1 MDIRDIA
8 RLSGYGVGTVSRVLN
23 GHPNVSD
30 RARKKVLAVVEEQGY
45 EPNGNARYL
54 KAQAR
59 TPIAIFVKGSRNMLF
74 FELLEEIE
82 FRLAAFGE
90 DAQVNYLDE
99 DENEVKRALDFQRIR
114 NPKGIIF
121 LGGDHDY
128 FKESFAEVTAPSVLI
143 TNSAAGL
150 GFPNLSSVRT
160 DDAAAARCAI
170 DELVGAGHKRI
181 GIVGGNCV
189 SGQISGVRANA
200 ADADELGRY
209 GLEFDFD
216 RDIAPATTRWTM
228 AIWQSSTCS
237 GAHPTSPRCS
247 PCPMSSRW
255 GASVLPRI
263 WG

>member
-99 DENEVKRALDFQRIR
+99 DENEVKRALDFW
-114 NPKGIIF
+114 
-121 LGGDHDY
+121 
-128 FKESFAEVTAPSVLI
+128 AVTTTTS
-143 TNSAAGL
+143 
-150 GFPNLSSVRT
+150 
-160 DDAAAARCAI
+160 
-170 DELVGAGHKRI
+170 KR
-181 GIVGGNCV
+181 
-189 SGQISGVRANA
+189 A
-200 ADADELGRY
+200 
-209 GLEFDFD
+209 
-216 RDIAPATTRWTM
+216 
-228 AIWQSSTCS
+228 
-237 GAHPTSPRCS
+237 SPRS
-247 PCPMSSRW
+247 PLPPFSSRTPPP
-255 GASVLPRI
+255 A
-263 WG
+263 